1 MLPEESE
8 KQFTCLG
15 EHTEKYITFSVSIE
29 KVVPRID
36 KKGKEITKTISYRL
50 QFIDSARFMAS
61 SLSDLVNDLAKAS
74 CKINKNTI
82 MIKKS
87 GKLAELNK
95 KIVSVFLNTKT
106 LKMVS

>member
-1 MLPEESE
+1 
-8 KQFTCLG
+8 
-15 EHTEKYITFSVSIE
+15 
-29 KVVPRID
+29 
-36 KKGKEITKTISYRL
+36 
-50 QFIDSARFMAS
+50 MAS

-106 LKMVS
+106 LKMVSKNANACSAINVTKKACW

>member
-1 MLPEESE
+1 
-8 KQFTCLG
+8 
-15 EHTEKYITFSVSIE
+15 
-29 KVVPRID
+29 
-36 KKGKEITKTISYRL
+36 
-50 QFIDSARFMAS
+50 MAS
-61 SLSDLVNDLAKAS
+61 SLSNLVHDLAKAS
-74 CKINKNTI
+74 CKITKNTN